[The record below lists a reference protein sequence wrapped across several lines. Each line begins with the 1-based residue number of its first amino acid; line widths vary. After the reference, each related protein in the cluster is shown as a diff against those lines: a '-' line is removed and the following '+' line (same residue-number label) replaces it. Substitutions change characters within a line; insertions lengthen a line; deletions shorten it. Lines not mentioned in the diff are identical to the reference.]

1 MIYEK
6 KLIEEIRNMVLPLTI
21 AEIDD
26 GTTLAYNE
34 ALVDVL
40 NAIEEQ
46 PRAGEWIPVEEKL
59 PDKDGEYLVYYV
71 EDEER
76 CAFSD
81 KEGCEVIRFDADLKA
96 FGFWVDIFDYQI
108 SAYSDRN
115 FDEFYGVVA
124 WMPLPEPY
132 VKGEI
137 KNDQV

>member
-1 MIYEK
+1 MIDEK
-6 KLIEEIRNMVLPLTI
+6 KLISH
-21 AEIDD
+21 
-26 GTTLAYNE
+26 
-34 ALVDVL
+34 
-40 NAIEEQ
+40 IEKQYREW
-46 PRAGEWIPVEEKL
+46 GEKYDAMQILGDIEDFPKVGKWIPVEERL

-76 CAFSD
+76 CAFAD

-108 SAYSDRN
+108 LAYSDRK

-132 VKGEI
+132 K
-137 KNDQV
+137 KD